1 MSDDAPITTTAS
13 LPARMGA
20 RWITEGDD
28 VRGFVDVLPEQ
39 CGHGVVRLSVL
50 AMLVDTVAGMAA
62 DQRAGEDWTFTADL
76 SLRWSPRPI
85 DRIDA
90 DATVLREGG
99 RGITVDVPMV
109 DAEGRRIGAGVSTFS
124 RLRRRDGD
132 PEKIGF
138 TDRPSIEWPT
148 PEAPL
153 DQLLDARPTDD
164 GLELGLRPEVLNPAL
179 VLQGGVAALLAELAG
194 QRVLEAATGQRVVGT
209 GMDIRY
215 VSMGRVGPIR
225 TVVDVIGAPEDLRVQ
240 VQLLDT
246 GHDDRVVTHNLI
258 GFEAAPGSA

>member
-1 MSDDAPITTTAS
+1 MTDETPRTTTAS

-20 RWITEGDD
+20 RWVTEGDQ
-28 VRGFVDVLPEQ
+28 VSGYVDVLTEQ

-85 DRIDA
+85 QRIDA
-90 DATVLREGG
+90 APTVLREGG
-99 RGITVDVPMV
+99 RGITVDVPMFDV
-109 DAEGRRIGAGVSTFS
+109 DGQRIGAGVSTFS
-124 RLRRRDGD
+124 RLARREGD
-132 PEKIGF
+132 PEKVGF

-153 DQLLDARPTDD
+153 DELLAPRRTDV
-164 GLELGLRPEVLNPAL
+164 GLELDLRPEVLNPAL
-179 VLQGGVAALLAELAG
+179 VLQGGVAALLAELAA
-194 QRVLEAATGQRVVGT
+194 QHTLEAATGLRLVGT

-225 TVVDVIGAPEDLRVQ
+225 TVVDVIGVPGDLKAQ
-240 VQLLDT
+240 VQLRDV
-246 GHDDRVVTHNLI
+246 GQDDRVVTHNLI
-258 GFEAAPGSA
+258 GFAPAP